1 MKLIRH
7 HGRWKVLRN
16 GELVHGHLEGLALA
30 RGYRVGEVC
39 GELGVSEP
47 YFRAVVLRDIGLSPK
62 EWMRRERMV
71 MARRM
76 LVAGEESGRVA
87 GVLGFADH
95 NSFRREF
102 RSLHGVTAGGFFR
115 LRRRFGIGSE

>member
-1 MKLIRH
+1 MKLIRQN
-7 HGRWKVLRN
+7 GRWKVLRN
-16 GELVHGHLEGLALA
+16 GGLVHDHLEALALA

-47 YFRAVVLRDIGLSPK
+47 YFRSVALRDIGLSPK

-76 LVAGEESGRVA
+76 LVAGENSRRVA
-87 GVLGFADH
+87 GVLGFADL

-102 RSLHGVTAGGFFR
+102 RSLHGVTTGGFFR
-115 LRRRFGIGSE
+115 LRRRFGIGCD